1 MEEFLIAIKKKSAL
15 TFSVDNNIR
24 DYNIDGANEKDSIII
39 EKNGWGY
46 IKLDVQCEAPFIK
59 MKRGII
65 TSDDFIGDVYELDY
79 IIDDKLLHAGNN
91 YAYIIISS
99 YSHQEVIEITINGK
113 EIVNDS
119 GFDEHREIRTAKS
132 RLTAE
137 YLQFRMKRITKQ
149 EWVINTNKILDRV
162 RGLKNRT

>member
-1 MEEFLIAIKKKSAL
+1 MVL
-15 TFSVDNNIR
+15 T
-24 DYNIDGANEKDSIII
+24 
-39 EKNGWGY
+39 KNGWGY

-119 GFDEHREIRTAKS
+119 GFDEQRDKNCKEQAYS
-132 RLTAE
+132 RISPVQNETHNQAGMG
-137 YLQFRMKRITKQ
+137 Y
-149 EWVINTNKILDRV
+149 
-162 RGLKNRT
+162 